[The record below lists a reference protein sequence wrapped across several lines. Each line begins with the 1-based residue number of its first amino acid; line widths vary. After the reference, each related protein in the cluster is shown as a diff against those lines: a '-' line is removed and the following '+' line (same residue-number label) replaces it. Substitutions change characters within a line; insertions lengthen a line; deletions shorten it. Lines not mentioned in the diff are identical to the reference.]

1 MTVAR
6 NGLLLR
12 GLILPSLCCMED
24 IGSFDGQLACLIAKI
39 TPIPKIGSGN
49 ELTAGFTQFQPARG
63 QSMFACEFLKGWP
76 QTRLVR
82 RTHSFHCRYAN
93 VQSRNVSET
102 QRVRVRHKT
111 IRQDFIGLFGHAT
124 VSRNALSS
132 SASTS

>member
-1 MTVAR
+1 MYLR
-6 NGLLLR
+6 YSLLR

-49 ELTAGFTQFQPARG
+49 ESTAGFTQFQPARR

-76 QTRLVR
+76 QTHLVR
-82 RTHSFHCRYAN
+82 RTHSSTADMQTCSLAMAR
-93 VQSRNVSET
+93 RNKEYE
-102 QRVRVRHKT
+102 VRHKT
-111 IRQDFIGLFGHAT
+111 IRQDFIELFGHAT